1 MKDSLHDSFIT
12 KDNFLELDELIRR
25 LDPVGIDEW
34 IGLQLIKQEG
44 KSFVPE
50 FAYDETIDIL
60 QRLGEINEAV
70 KCWIV
75 PVKMRDLMLSW
86 LKNISATQSF
96 VNNHETGG
104 IIQNF
109 LDITTDFVNQD
120 IVRYENDE

>member
-1 MKDSLHDSFIT
+1 MVETNRVADTINNDFSIKKNVALNKYIT
-12 KDNFLELDELIRR
+12 MNSDNNVMYLFNHNSNQIYRLDERPR
-25 LDPVGIDEW
+25 
-34 IGLQLIKQEG
+34 IGMIEELSKR
-44 KSFVPE
+44 KS
-50 FAYDETIDIL
+50 
-60 QRLGEINEAV
+60 
-70 KCWIV
+70 